1 MRVLFVGDVFGRP
14 GRTALI
20 EGLPELRTKEGNFDF
35 IVINCENAAAGFG
48 MTEKLMNE
56 MFDAG
61 VDVMT
66 SGNHIWDK
74 REFVPVLDRET
85 RVLRPANYP
94 PSAPGRGH
102 GIFEKNGR
110 RLAVVNLQ
118 GRAFMPTVDCPFR
131 TADDILQEL
140 SCNTVLVDFHAE
152 ATAEKVAMG
161 RYLDGRV
168 SAFIGTHTHVQ
179 TADDAVLPHGT
190 AYLTDAGMTG
200 AHGGVIGMKYESV
213 MPKFLT
219 GVPSKF
225 EVDDSDVRLQ
235 GVIVVI
241 DDETG
246 HACDIHRIQVDS
258 AGRG

>member
-1 MRVLFVGDVFGRP
+1 MRILFVGDVFGRP
-14 GRTALI
+14 GRTALAR
-20 EGLPELRTKEGNFDF
+20 GLKELRAEGGGFEF

-48 MTEKLMNE
+48 MTEKVMNE
-56 MFDAG
+56 MFSSG

-74 REFVPVLDRET
+74 KEFVPVLNLET

-94 PSAPGRGH
+94 PGAPGRGY
-102 GIFEKNGR
+102 GIFERNGQ

-118 GRAFMPTVDCPFR
+118 GRAFMPVVDCPFR
-131 TADDILQEL
+131 AMDDILPML
-140 SCNTVLVDFHAE
+140 GCNLVFVDFHAE
-152 ATAEKVAMG
+152 ATAEKVAMA

-168 SAFIGTHTHVQ
+168 SALIGTHTHVQ
-179 TADDAVLPHGT
+179 TADETILPHGT

-200 AHGGVIGMKYESV
+200 AHGGVIGMKYDSV

-219 GVPSKF
+219 STPSKF

-235 GVIVVI
+235 GVILDI

-246 HACDIHRIQVDS
+246 RACDIRRIQLKS
-258 AGRG
+258 EE